1 MSETVSE
8 PTKAPLAERTT
19 VDLVKAAMSGWLG
32 TALEFMDF
40 QLYSLAAALVFKDL
54 FFPEGSTGVAVMAS
68 MAVYGVGYF
77 ARPVGAWYFGRLGDR
92 VGRKQVL
99 FITITM
105 MGVAT
110 TLIGCL
116 PTYNQVGF
124 LAPLLLVILR
134 LVQGFG
140 AGAEISGAAVMLA
153 EYAPTRH
160 RGVISS
166 LVALG
171 TNCGTLFA
179 SAVWGVLVAVMSEE
193 ALIAWGWRIP
203 FLGSVLVMVAAV
215 WIRIHLKETP
225 VYEATQEELLE
236 AYDQPIPEKKKDLEK
251 VVVRPTAKISGK
263 AFWFAFFLRFGQ
275 SGNSGMIQTYLVSFI
290 VDFLLFPRSVATNVV
305 IYSSLVGFVT
315 VPLIGLLGDRFGRR
329 AIYRTITVSAMI
341 LAFPLFHV
349 IVSQEPGSLTFYVSY
364 IALHNLSV
372 LAFFSLE
379 NITMAEMFG
388 SQRRYEALALSKEI
402 PNLITAGMGPFVAA
416 TLVEVTKSW
425 IPLACLMVFY
435 SASTFLSSVFMPDTT
450 GRDLTDPKDA
460 A

>member
-1 MSETVSE
+1 MSENNTR
-8 PTKAPLAERTT
+8 KAGVVERTT
-19 VDLVKAAMSGWLG
+19 SDLVKAAMSGWLG

-40 QLYSLAAALVFKDL
+40 QLYSLAAALVFQDL
-54 FFPEGSTGVAVMAS
+54 FFPKGNPGTALMAS

-92 VGRKQVL
+92 VGRKKVL

-116 PTYNQVGF
+116 PTYDQVGL
-124 LAPLLLVILR
+124 LAPILLVLLR

-153 EYAPTRH
+153 EYAPRKH
-160 RGVISS
+160 RGIISS

-179 SAVWGVLVAVMSEE
+179 SAVWTLLVLLVSET
-193 ALIAWGWRIP
+193 ALIEWGWRIP
-203 FLGSVLVMVAAV
+203 FLGSVLVMGVAV

-225 VYEATQEELLE
+225 VYEATKDELLE
-236 AYDQPIPEKKKDLEK
+236 AYDQPLPKKEEKKESEN
-251 VVVRPTAKISGK
+251 ISVKPAANISPK
-263 AFWFAFFLRFGQ
+263 AFWYASLLRFGQ
-275 SGNSGMIQTYLVSFI
+275 SGNSGMVQTYLVSFI
-290 VDFLLFPRSVATNVV
+290 TTYLLFPKAIATNVV
-305 IYSSLVGFVT
+305 MYSSLVGFIT
-315 VPLIGLLGDRFGRR
+315 VPLIGLLGDRIGRR
-329 AIYRTITVSAMI
+329 TVYRFITVLALVS
-341 LAFPLFHV
+341 AFPLFIL
-349 IVSQEPGSLTFYVSY
+349 IVNQEAGSVMFYVGY
-364 IALHNLSV
+364 IVLHNLSV

-379 NITMAEMFG
+379 NIAMAEMFG
-388 SQRRYEALALSKEI
+388 SQRRYEALALSKEL
-402 PNLITAGMGPFVAA
+402 PNLITAGMGPFFAA
-416 TLVEVTKSW
+416 ALVDYTGSW

-435 SASTFLSSVFMPDTT
+435 SLTTCVASFLMPEVT